1 MNIVIFRPNKVRP
14 ISITL
19 SEWKLKVAATSLGIF
34 VLVGLVGNLFW
45 LQSVRTGAT
54 IATPLASGGNDAI
67 QAELIEQRSLVDS
80 LRDQADS
87 ESRAV
92 GRRLAR
98 LQAQFMRLEALGQ
111 RLTEVA
117 GLVDGEF
124 SFGQPAALGG
134 PGAEMIESDPAATFD
149 FVEQLEALSTRL
161 ESRETELRVLDGLLV
176 NQNLEEQRS
185 PRDRPVTWG
194 WLSSSYGK
202 RVDPI
207 TGNPGWHRG
216 VDFAGEAGSA
226 VVAVAGGVVTHS
238 GEHYGYGKLVE
249 INHGDGY
256 VTRYGHH
263 QSLLVKVGDVVKKG
277 EQIGFMGSTGRS
289 TGPHVHFE
297 VIRNGKTE
305 DPQIFLGLGSS

>member
-1 MNIVIFRPNKVRP
+1 VNIIIFRRNKVRP
-14 ISITL
+14 INL
-19 SEWKLKVAATSLGIF
+19 SFPDWWLG
-34 VLVGLVGNLFW
+34 VVGALLVVGVVGNLFW
-45 LQSVRTGAT
+45 LQSVRTGASP
-54 IATPLASGGNDAI
+54 IAIDDSLSI
-67 QAELIEQRSLVDS
+67 QTELLEQRSLVDN

-98 LQAQFMRLEALGQ
+98 LQAQFLRLEALGQ

-124 SFGQPAALGG
+124 SFGEPAALGG
-134 PGAEMIESDPAATFD
+134 PETELVDSIPAVTFD
-149 FVEQLEALSTRL
+149 FVEQLEQLSGRL
-161 ESRETELRVLDGLLV
+161 ETRETQLNVLDGLLA
-176 NQNLEEQRS
+176 NREFEEQRS
-185 PRDRPVTWG
+185 PRARPVTRG
-194 WLSSSYGK
+194 WLSSAYGK

-216 VDFAGEAGSA
+216 VDFAGKAGSA

-238 GEHYGYGKLVE
+238 GDRYGYGKLVE

-263 QSLLVKVGDVVKKG
+263 QDVLVKVGDVVKKG
-277 EQIGFMGSTGRS
+277 QQIGLMGSTGRS

-297 VIRNGKTE
+297 VIRDGRPEN
-305 DPQIFLGLGSS
+305 PQAFLGRSS